1 MLNKTLGNVLML
13 TVEDIAGCVAAPG
26 WVDVAPCPQVRGGG
40 HAGLTVPVREG
51 AHRAV
56 LERVAPSRLTAACA
70 GEPPV
75 TTAQREKNKHDSFI

>member
-1 MLNKTLGNVLML
+1 M
-13 TVEDIAGCVAAPG
+13 
-26 WVDVAPCPQVRGGG
+26 DVAPCPQVRGGG

>member
-1 MLNKTLGNVLML
+1 M
-13 TVEDIAGCVAAPG
+13 CVCPAPG
-26 WVDVAPCPQVRGGG
+26 RVHIAPCSQVRGGG
-40 HAGLTVPVREG
+40 HAGLAVPVREG

-75 TTAQREKNKHDSFI
+75 TTTEKNKHNSFIYMCTTLLIPTFF